1 MVSTRVRLFGI
12 GLLIGVMLLGSIAV
26 SMTSTSADPDPNKLV
41 EEAIESVENQPISG
55 VRVEKIQR
63 PGAQEQMMVAVQR
76 RPPGQSRLEV
86 IDPGDGSAQG
96 EVTIINQS
104 TVWRYLA
111 DEQRAVR
118 YENGRHWLE
127 NAGSTGNSMETLL
140 NRYESE
146 YKGTATVEGRDVH
159 VVEMSPPDDTTVSLS
174 IDINAGGADYEIPL
188 SQSSGDDAWYVSKE
202 TWWID
207 KTTSYPIKQQIEWT
221 DEDGTVV
228 ATTTKEYEKLT
239 VGSSID
245 NDTFS
250 FNPRSH
256 EDIEKISIAESERYE
271 SYEGARSAVPFSLP
285 NPEVPDSF
293 SLHHVT
299 AQTYGNEHVMLWT
312 DNRQKKRL
320 FQTIEGDEQTLFLT
334 YRDGAD
340 SLTIQISD
348 HRPPSVGQPVVK
360 QQLGEFDG
368 RLVVEEN
375 SATIV
380 RDCGDLTYRVS
391 GLPNVDRL
399 VEVAESMDCR

>member
-1 MVSTRVRLFGI
+1 MVSTRVRLLGM
-12 GLLIGVMLLGSIAV
+12 GLLIGAMLLGSVAV
-26 SMTSTSADPDPNKLV
+26 SMTSTSAKPDPDKLV

-63 PGAQEQMMVAVQR
+63 PGLQEQMAVAVQR
-76 RPPGQSRLEV
+76 RPPDQSRIE
-86 IDPGDGSAQG
+86 IIRPGNEANQG

-127 NAGSTGNSMETLL
+127 NAGNTGNSMETLL
-140 NRYESE
+140 KRYESE
-146 YKGTATVEGRDVH
+146 YKGTARVEGRDVH
-159 VVEMSPPDDTTVSLS
+159 VVEMTPPDDTTVSLS

-188 SQSSGDDAWYVSKE
+188 SQSSSDDTWYVSKE

-207 KTTSYPIKQQIEWT
+207 KTTSYPVKQQIEWT
-221 DEDGTVV
+221 DEDGAVV
-228 ATTTKEYEKLT
+228 ATTTKEYENLT

-245 NDTFS
+245 DDTFS
-250 FNPRSH
+250 FNPRTH
-256 EDIEKISIAESERYE
+256 EEIESVSIAESERFETYDA
-271 SYEGARSAVPFSLP
+271 ARSEVPFSLP
-285 NPEVPDSF
+285 DPEVPNSF
-293 SLHHVT
+293 SLQHVT

-312 DNRQKKRL
+312 DNRQKQRL
-320 FQTIEGDEQTLFLT
+320 FQTVEGDEHTLFLT

-340 SLTIQISD
+340 SLTIQISE
-348 HRPPSVGQPVVK
+348 HRPPSVGRPVVE
-360 QQLGEFDG
+360 QQLGDFDG

-380 RDCGDLTYRVS
+380 RECGELTYRVS

-399 VEVAESMDCR
+399 VEIAESMDCR